1 MQLHSSASFE
11 STPQAQI
18 KAGLTEFEVSADPEE
33 FKFVERLL
41 PYKTVPSPPSHTNY
55 PTPSGWIPQKEADL
69 TLPYFVRRTKNHMLP
84 IYQELRNGNTRK
96 LVKIRYIEGD
106 IWALDA
112 DLREYLQ
119 QVTGSK
125 IIATQVHEIARWIRV
140 KGLYAEH
147 ICAFMLKKGF

>member
-1 MQLHSSASFE
+1 MLLRLDSAQVTSFLYV
-11 STPQAQI
+11 Q
-18 KAGLTEFEVSADPEE
+18 
-33 FKFVERLL
+33 
-41 PYKTVPSPPSHTNY
+41 
-55 PTPSGWIPQKEADL
+55 
-69 TLPYFVRRTKNHMLP
+69 
-84 IYQELRNGNTRK
+84 
-96 LVKIRYIEGD
+96 
-106 IWALDA
+106 ALDA